1 MANARRSLGDA
12 LAMTPDK
19 LAFIQG
25 ANAAQEAKPTQTVEL
40 PKAVSSTEEPIT
52 LTEVVEADRNEVQTE
67 RPAARSPR
75 KQSRERDYSEF
86 NDEAMLS
93 MANLLV
99 PLTTRLQPRT
109 AAALKRAG
117 LEQKLRGR
125 KPSTVQEIAEEA
137 IQLWLRNAKYLD
149 S

>member
-19 LAFIQG
+19 LAFIHGSG
-25 ANAAQEAKPTQTVEL
+25 ASTDAKKSTSEVAADFNVEPTRAENEAETDFSALEPRRIDKPAPRIQ
-40 PKAVSSTEEPIT
+40 
-52 LTEVVEADRNEVQTE
+52 
-67 RPAARSPR
+67 R
-75 KQSRERDYSEF
+75 KQSKERDHYEF
-86 NDEAMLS
+86 NDDAMLG

-99 PLTTRLQPRT
+99 PLTTRLQPKT

-125 KPSTVQEIAEEA
+125 KPSTVQEIAEAA
-137 IQLWLRNAKYLD
+137 IQNWLRNTSYLD
-149 S
+149 